1 MERRVF
7 LRALSISLCLAL
19 AACGRGDDDAAGDG
33 SGDGDGTGPDADT
46 GGLPRFSLL
55 IRSEPFHSLVVEV
68 DSVPGMEPDAR
79 NPDDLAAVLDT
90 LVDKPAGV
98 DVIADGTL
106 DSRGADHAW
115 TFAELMELA
124 EGSFDRRLADD
135 AIAVHTMFI
144 DGHSADDSGDGV
156 ILGLA
161 WGQTHIAIFEQT
173 IQDMCAASALPPLLA
188 ERQCRG
194 AELAIWTH
202 ESGHLL
208 GLVDNGLP
216 MVNDH
221 RDPDSSHGAHD
232 ADDACV
238 MYWAYEGEA
247 LFDLIGDQLL
257 GGGAAEVPFDQACLD
272 DLAAER
278 AR

>member
-1 MERRVF
+1 M
-7 LRALSISLCLAL
+7 LAL
-19 AACGRGDDDAAGDG
+19 ACGRGDDDG
-33 SGDGDGTGPDADT
+33 GTSAGPDAGT
-46 GGLPRFSLL
+46 GGLPRTSLL
-55 IRSEPFHSLVVEV
+55 IRAAPYPSLVVEV
-68 DSVPGMEPDAR
+68 DSVPGMEPDGQ
-79 NPDDLAAVLDT
+79 NETDLAAVLDA
-90 LVDKPAGV
+90 LVDKPAGIEV
-98 DVIADGTL
+98 VRDGAL

-115 TFAELMELA
+115 TFDELMELA
-124 EGSFDRRLADD
+124 DGSFDRAIAAD
-135 AIAVHTMFI
+135 AIAVHAMFI
-144 DGHSADDSGDGV
+144 DGHSAEDSDQGV

-161 WGQTHIAIFEQT
+161 WSHTHIAIFEQT
-173 IQDMCAASALPPLLA
+173 IRDMCEASSLPPLLA
-188 ERQCRG
+188 GRQCRG

-221 RDPDSSHGAHD
+221 RDPDSDHGAHD
-232 ADDACV
+232 ASDQCV
-238 MYWAYEGEA
+238 MYWAYEGQA

-257 GGGAAEVPFDQACLD
+257 GGGDAEVPFDQACLD

>member
-1 MERRVF
+1 VFVRVSSMSF
-7 LRALSISLCLAL
+7 VCVIALG
-19 AACGRGDDDAAGDG
+19 CGRGGDDGGDTG
-33 SGDGDGTGPDADT
+33 GGPDADT
-46 GGLPRFSLL
+46 GGLPRTSLL
-55 IRSEPFHSLVVEV
+55 VRGQPYPSLVVEV
-68 DSVPGMEPDAR
+68 DSVPGMEPDAQ
-79 NPDDLAAVLDT
+79 NETDLAAVLDS
-90 LVDKPAGV
+90 LIDKPAGIEV
-98 DVIADGTL
+98 VPDGAL

-115 TFAELMELA
+115 TFDELMEL
-124 EGSFDRRLADD
+124 GNSSFDRPLADD
-135 AIAVHTMFI
+135 AIAVHAMFI
-144 DGHSADDSGDGV
+144 DGHSADDSDGGV

-161 WGQTHIAIFEQT
+161 WSHTHIAIFEQT
-173 IQDMCAASALPPLLA
+173 IRDMCDASALPPLLA
-188 ERQCRG
+188 GRQCRG

-221 RDPDSSHGAHD
+221 RDPDADHGAHD
-232 ADDACV
+232 ASDECV
-238 MYWAYEGEA
+238 MYWAYEGQA

-257 GGGAAEVPFDQACLD
+257 GGGDAEVPFDQACLD

>member
-1 MERRVF
+1 MVAR
-7 LRALSISLCLAL
+7 ISLICLL
-19 AACGRGDDDAAGDG
+19 VAACGRGDDDGGDTG
-33 SGDGDGTGPDADT
+33 AGPDADSS
-46 GGLPRFSLL
+46 GLPRYSLL
-55 IRSEPFHSLVVEV
+55 IRGEPYPRLVVEV
-68 DSVPGMEPDAR
+68 DSVPGMEPAAESGS
-79 NPDDLAAVLDT
+79 DLAAVLEP
-90 LVDKPAGV
+90 LVDKPAGIEV
-98 DVIADGTL
+98 VPDGAL

-115 TFAELMELA
+115 TTAELMEMA
-124 EGSFDRRLADD
+124 DASFDRAIADD
-135 AIAVHTMFI
+135 AIAVHAMFI
-144 DGHSADDSGDGV
+144 DGHSADDSDDGV

-161 WGQTHIAIFEQT
+161 WSHTHVAIFEQT
-173 IQDMCAASALPPLLA
+173 IRDMCAASSLPPLLA

-208 GLVDNGLP
+208 GLVDNDLP

-221 RDPDSSHGAHD
+221 RDPDSTHGAHD
-232 ADDACV
+232 ASDQCV
-238 MYWAYEGEA
+238 MYWAYEGQA

-257 GGGAAEVPFDQACLD
+257 GGGGAEVPFDEACLD